1 LRKLL
6 RVFFFK
12 LPQNRHPERS
22 AAQMD
27 RVTQRLGRVA
37 EGPSAML
44 NLPMLLGAFQPPAP
58 ATVFHWGRE
67 PRKLRRYSHRP
78 PREKQLKGSR
88 RVRKLN
94 RIGTINPEFKD
105 LAQTWGWKM
114 TTGMKQST
122 RDDSVRIA
130 ADPVVGFGG

>member
-1 LRKLL
+1 
-6 RVFFFK
+6 
-12 LPQNRHPERS
+12 
-22 AAQMD
+22 MD

-44 NLPMLLGAFQPPAP
+44 NLPMLLEAFQPPAP

-114 TTGMKQST
+114 TTVHEKST
-122 RDDSVRIA
+122 RDHSVRIA
-130 ADPVVGFGG
+130 ADPVSGLRRLKSCIG